1 MKNYKKGNVY
11 LVNLNNSYPN
21 IQNGRR
27 PCIIVQNDYANT
39 FSKTLIVVPITT
51 KIKRTDLPINVR
63 IDSKQMALCEHILT
77 ISKEQIICYQYTLN
91 RSTIKDIDEAISIS
105 LSLKEEK

>member
-21 IQNGRR
+21 IQKGRR

-51 KIKRTDLPINVR
+51 KIKRTDLPIHVR
-63 IDSKQMALCEHILT
+63 IDSKQMALCEHIFT
-77 ISKEQIICYQYTLN
+77 ISCC
-91 RSTIKDIDEAISIS
+91 
-105 LSLKEEK
+105 

>member
-11 LVNLNNSYPN
+11 LVNLSNSYSN
-21 IQNGRR
+21 IQSGKR
-27 PCIIVQNDYANT
+27 PCILVQNDYANT
-39 FSKTLIVVPITT
+39 FSNTLIVIPITT
-51 KIKRTDLPINVR
+51 KIKRTDLPTHVKF
-63 IDSKQMALCEHILT
+63 DSKQMALCEHILT

-91 RSTIKDIDEAISIS
+91 RSAMKDIDRALSIS